1 MGVISAILLL
11 GQVARSPV
19 RAPLQQWARGEWSR
33 QDKAYSQ
40 ILDEVRPFYGKDGFI
55 DEDVVE
61 KKYEYHVNQYLQD
74 KGNSLKLMRALAW
87 HELTYSDYNF
97 ARTES
102 RALIQR
108 KFIQSMRLWSR
119 PVDSFSFVR
128 TMAICTYLTTSPDMF
143 VENRLLEK
151 LYAKDPSDTE
161 LELIYIV
168 WLCMNQEVSP
178 SRLPI
183 ERLLQKQEKIE
194 FRKGTRLFTLS
205 MCYNFASFHAP
216 PSRRLMEKGFQ
227 LKLDYLAA
235 LPPGHINNNTADY
248 RAKVFDS
255 IREKRKQTAHWKD

>member
-1 MGVISAILLL
+1 MIATAALTTLLTL
-11 GQVARSPV
+11 NQQP
-19 RAPLQQWARGEWSR
+19 APLQQWARGEWSR

-102 RALIQR
+102 RALVQR

-143 VENRLLEK
+143 SENRLLEK
-151 LYAKDPSDTE
+151 LYAKDQSDTE
-161 LELIYIV
+161 LELFYIV
-168 WLCMNQEVSP
+168 WLSMNPDLSP
-178 SRLPI
+178 SRLTI
-183 ERLLQKQEKIE
+183 ERLLQKQEKVE
-194 FRKGTRLFTLS
+194 FRKGARLFTLS
-205 MCYNFASFHAP
+205 MCYSFMSSHET
-216 PSRRLMEKGFQ
+216 PSMRLMEKSFQ
-227 LKLDYLAA
+227 LKLKYLDA
-235 LPPGHINNNTADY
+235 LPPGHLNNTADF
-248 RAKVFDS
+248 RAKVFDN
-255 IREKRKQTAHWKD
+255 IRETRKQLAHWKY